1 MSGPAQYPFNYA
13 HIASATTTQVKS
25 GRGTLH
31 SIVVNTTAA
40 GAITVSDSTS
50 AGTPAIAILKAS
62 IAEGTYTFD
71 CNFSTGLRITTAG
84 ASDITVNFS

>member
-13 HIASATTTQVKS
+13 HIATATTTQVKT

-31 SIVVNTTAA
+31 SIIVGTTAA
-40 GAITVSDSTS
+40 GAITISDSTS

-62 IAEGTYTFD
+62 IAEGTYIFD
-71 CNFSTGLRITTAG
+71 VNFGTGLRITTAG
-84 ASDITVNFS
+84 ASDITVCYS